1 MRQSPLRA
9 QVNTYSRWLPAFYV
23 LLVLAPLHVMVNV
36 AVFAAFLRI
45 DVVRLRTTAASDLRE
60 REGGA
65 KPPR

>member
-1 MRQSPLRA
+1 MRQSPLRV

-45 DVVRLRTTAASDLRE
+45 MYGAVRHDQWRR
-60 REGGA
+60 R
-65 KPPR
+65 